1 MEVAAVVLAIV
12 AALLAGAL
20 VVALGSLQRS
30 VRALET
36 VVDRLERET
45 LPVVTELRD
54 AVRRAGDDVERVE
67 ALLDGAE
74 AVGRAV
80 DGASRVARRAI
91 TGPAARVAALGTGVS
106 RAGRRLRD
114 GEPEPVPV
122 RRRGR
127 RVR

>member
-1 MEVAAVVLAIV
+1 MEIVAVVLAIV
-12 AALLAGAL
+12 AALLVGAL
-20 VVALGSLQRS
+20 VVALASLQRS
-30 VRALET
+30 VHALET

-45 LPVVTELRD
+45 LPVVAELRD

-80 DGASRVARRAI
+80 DGASRAARRAV
-91 TGPAARVAALGTGVS
+91 TGPAARVAALGFGVS

-114 GEPEPVPV
+114 GAPEPV
-122 RRRGR
+122 RGRGR

>member
-1 MEVAAVVLAIV
+1 MEVVAVVLAIV

-20 VVALGSLQRS
+20 VVALASLQRS
-30 VRALET
+30 VHALET

-45 LPVVTELRD
+45 LPVVAELRD

-80 DGASRVARRAI
+80 DGASRVARRAV
-91 TGPAARVAALGTGVS
+91 TGPAARVAALGFGVS
-106 RAGRRLRD
+106 RASRRLRE
-114 GEPEPVPV
+114 GEAEPV
-122 RRRGR
+122 RGRGR